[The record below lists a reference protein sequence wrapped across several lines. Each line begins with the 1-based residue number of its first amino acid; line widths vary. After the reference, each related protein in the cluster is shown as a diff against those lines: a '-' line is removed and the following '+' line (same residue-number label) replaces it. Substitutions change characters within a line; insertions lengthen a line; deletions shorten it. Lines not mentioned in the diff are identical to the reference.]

1 MMEDLTLY
9 ELRQLVSFYR
19 NKASEL
25 EAALLAAQL
34 KSARPVVEEKSNKKT
49 TDK

>member
-1 MMEDLTLY
+1 MEDLTVD
-9 ELRQLVSFYR
+9 ELKQLVTFYR

-25 EAALLAAQL
+25 EGALLALQL
-34 KSARPVVEEKSNKKT
+34 KSARPVVEEKPNKKT